1 MEWLVWVVSFLVFC
15 LLSGTGEET
24 TGVLK
29 SAGLQGPI
37 EVKDVL
43 GATRFEGTV
52 QTFLCSEPCFVA
64 IA

>member
-1 MEWLVWVVSFLVFC
+1 MFC

-24 TGVLK
+24 PGVLK